1 MMRAITMGWMLANP
15 ELFAIVSLVL
25 LLAVLVL
32 IAAMVL
38 LPHLRA
44 SRRLGY
50 ASLGDYL
57 RAAPLSDEEKRD
69 AVDLTLKGV
78 VLCLLGLVFAPLLLV
93 GLVPLFFGARKMA
106 YGSLGLGLVDDAH
119 HPEG

>member
-1 MMRAITMGWMLANP
+1 MEAILANP
-15 ELFAIVSLVL
+15 EILAIAALVL
-25 LLAVLVL
+25 LIAVLVL

-38 LPHLRA
+38 RPHVRA
-44 SRRLGY
+44 SRRFGY
-50 ASLGDYL
+50 DSFGEYL

-78 VLCLLGLVFAPLLLV
+78 VVCLLGLLFAPLLIV
-93 GLVPLFFGARKMA
+93 GLAPLFFGARKMA

-119 HPEG
+119 HPGG